1 MNKAFEKILERLI
14 LESSSCKV
22 YKLINPNYKEDF
34 ERAEDYLQREYPSA
48 DIINPAL
55 VNSFLPKSTTH
66 EEYMRMSFCMLDM
79 CDSIY
84 MLSNYENS
92 KGACMEYCYALAK
105 DMIIMY
111 E

>member
-1 MNKAFEKILERLI
+1 MKIYI
-14 LESSSCKV
+14 SGA
-22 YKLINPNYKEDF
+22 ITNNPNYKEDF

-55 VNSFLPKSTTH
+55 VNSFLPKSTTY

-84 MLSNYENS
+84 MIKGWEKSCGSNR
-92 KGACMEYCYALAK
+92 EYGYAMAK
-105 DMIIMY
+105 DMMIMH

>member
-1 MNKAFEKILERLI
+1 MKIYI
-14 LESSSCKV
+14 SGA
-22 YKLINPNYKEDF
+22 ITNNHNYKEDF

-55 VNSFLPKSTTH
+55 VNSCLPKSTTH

-79 CDSIY
+79 ADSIY

-92 KGACMEYCYALAK
+92 KRCVYGIWLCVGEGYDNYVR
-105 DMIIMY
+105 MITRIRT
-111 E
+111 

>member
-1 MNKAFEKILERLI
+1 MKIYI
-14 LESSSCKV
+14 SGA
-22 YKLINPNYKEDF
+22 ITNNPNYKEDF
-34 ERAEDYLQREYPSA
+34 ERAEDYLQREYPNEE
-48 DIINPAL
+48 IINPAL

-84 MLSNYENS
+84 LL
-92 KGACMEYCYALAK
+92 KGFEKSCGANRELGYALAK
-105 DMIIMY
+105 DMIIVY

>member
-1 MNKAFEKILERLI
+1 MKIYI
-14 LESSSCKV
+14 SGA
-22 YKLINPNYKEDF
+22 ITNNHDYKEDF

-79 CDSIY
+79 ADSIY
-84 MLSNYENS
+84 MLRGWEKSC
-92 KGACMEYCYALAK
+92 GANRELGYAMANG
-105 DMIIMY
+105 MIIMY

>member
-1 MNKAFEKILERLI
+1 MKIYI
-14 LESSSCKV
+14 SGA
-22 YKLINPNYKEDF
+22 ITNNPSYKEDF

-55 VNSFLPKSTTH
+55 VNSFLPKSTTY

-79 CDSIY
+79 ADSIY

-92 KGACMEYCYALAK
+92 KGACMEYGYALAK
-105 DMIIMY
+105 GMIIMY
-111 E
+111 EW